1 MPADRQ
7 ARRRDI
13 VETFHQVV
21 AGDQQDGADSI
32 VIAAGNIQRVVAALD
47 AVFAKMKG
55 A

>member
-7 ARRRDI
+7 APPRD
-13 VETFHQVV
+13 VV
-21 AGDQQDGADSI
+21 DIAPDQAGDQQDGADSI